1 MPRDSC
7 KSKTYCWK
15 KEANL
20 DVDCFFCLFF
30 FCLLFSFLFFSS
42 FVYFLSLH
50 TLSAQTYLITFWL
63 QGFHDFFL
71 IVFFLPVS
79 LKKIMISWY
88 SWFFLTVS
96 MLILHGP
103 SFLFQMRF
111 RGDGFSIHIYDA
123 LMWCKVF
130 SICCWC
136 KSQIFLVGDFSNQVQ
151 PLAAPVSVPVQY
163 WPDLRSV
170 CPLSQFLDYSI

>member
-88 SWFFLTVS
+88 SWFFFWPRVCSYFAVLV
-96 MLILHGP
+96 
-103 SFLFQMRF
+103 FLFQMRF

-123 LMWCKVF
+123 LVWCKVFF

-136 KSQIFLVGDFSNQVQ
+136 KSQIFFCLVIFQTWTKS
-151 PLAAPVSVPVQY
+151 SH
-163 WPDLRSV
+163 
-170 CPLSQFLDYSI
+170 